1 MRTSKPLNIML
12 TMFLTPAMFL
22 GTAALTMTADLP
34 AAHASAQEDYQRK
47 LGEQATLKSQL
58 AGVDSELASKIL
70 ALNDLTDNQIPAARA
85 AVDSAQQN
93 ADQAQSLAKA
103 TSDRLEAAKKD
114 KADLEEKIKQTG
126 IDYDDAKEGVAEQ
139 ARAGFHGSDAANVM
153 DVVTGSTTTKDF
165 VDKMQ
170 SQAAV
175 TRSEANAASDAAN
188 TLGTSKNRKQRLAAI
203 ESQIETLKEQA
214 DEQAASAQKASEDAQ
229 ARQASLQALRDE
241 GGRARE
247 ELQSQK
253 DSLTSESA
261 RQALDLVSLK
271 SQVDASNRMPS
282 APNYNPGGGGGQQ
295 GNPNNIPSNPQPQ
308 PPSNPGGGG
317 NANGMNYDVPG
328 NCWGIN
334 GFCYGHPTGDSGNA
348 YDWGQC
354 TEWAYRRR
362 HELGLPAGSYMG
374 NGGQWAATARSLGY
388 LVNNTP
394 HVGAALVVAPGQSI
408 GGWTADPY
416 YGHVAIVEAV
426 YGGGTILISEG
437 GTGFPGCWHQG
448 MIYNAYSYQYVHY

>member
-1 MRTSKPLNIML
+1 MNILL
-12 TMFLTPAMFL
+12 TVFLTPAMFL
-22 GTAALTMTADLP
+22 GVTALTMTVDLP
-34 AAHASAQEDYQRK
+34 MANASVQDDYQRK
-47 LGEQATLKSQL
+47 LNDQANLKSQL
-58 AGVDSELASKIL
+58 AGVDSALAAKII

-139 ARAGFHGSDAANVM
+139 ARSSFHGSDAANVM

-175 TRSEANAASDAAN
+175 ARSEANAASDAAN

-203 ESQIETLKEQA
+203 ESQIETLKTQA
-214 DEQAASAQKASEDAQ
+214 DEQAASAQKASEDAR
-229 ARQASLQALRDE
+229 ARQASLQTLRDQ
-241 GGRARE
+241 GATARASLE
-247 ELQSQK
+247 AQK
-253 DSLTSESA
+253 SSLTSESA

-271 SQVDASNRMPS
+271 SQVDAANQMPS
-282 APNYNPGGGGGQQ
+282 APSYNPGNGSGQQGNAGNINNNPAPPSSGNSGGGGG
-295 GNPNNIPSNPQPQ
+295 
-308 PPSNPGGGG
+308 GGGG
-317 NANGMNYDVPG
+317 NASGMNYEVPG
-328 NCWGIN
+328 GCWGVN
-334 GFCYGHPTGDSGNA
+334 GYCYGHPTGDSGNA
-348 YDWGQC
+348 YAYGQC

-362 HELGLPAGSYMG
+362 HQLGLPAGSYMG
-374 NGGQWAATARSLGY
+374 NGGQWAATGRRLGY

-394 HVGAALVVAPGQSI
+394 HVGAVLVVAPGQRI
-408 GGWTADPY
+408 ENWYADPQ
-416 YGHVAIVEAV
+416 YGHVAVVEAV
-426 YGGGTILISEG
+426 YDNSILISEG
-437 GTGFPGCWHQG
+437 GTGFPGWWHQG
-448 MIYNAYSYQYVHY
+448 PIYNPYDYQYVHY